1 MKCIDFWTRELHSY
15 HLHLVPISIDFLQNI
30 EMTSLQG
37 ATMGRS
43 MPVEVDETIDWSPFP
58 EHLLKEALNPSAEII
73 NNSMPMGS
81 YPSQTSHLM
90 NGQLG
95 FYKHLDRVNY
105 NNGIVE
111 TDGHSLPQDIYDSRS
126 GRFPGPSSNSS
137 DHSECNHLPQH
148 KTNQFLRS
156 QPSADSPD
164 VGHSSSNLQ
173 RSSSEISQH
182 SLGESQE
189 KAKPNWQHD
198 NRVPVDLRTEDAG
211 YDSQPQD
218 PLGIGQAELLL
229 SFTSALNL
237 HDLPKPLMSREYPQM
252 DSQSYPLFPQIPHL
266 YISPEAQWR
275 PRYYNHNMYRQNPY
289 GQAPYQHLARS
300 PQVQLPLPGPCAR
313 IIRPAQQIIPHY
325 SSPYGPKCNEGRLP
339 EGESSSEGLQ
349 RFHDQCQ
356 KQMLDNNTSFKIYG
370 AHEGIER
377 VPFDSMAQSGSMSTP
392 GAIPRPLNN
401 SAARGTLRTSNLP
414 EELRKVFIT
423 YSVDAAV
430 EVMKFVN
437 FLFVN
442 GFQTAIDIFEDTI
455 RGIDII
461 KWMERYLSDK
471 TVMII
476 IAISPKYKQD
486 VEGAGSQ
493 LDKDEHG
500 LHTKYIHR
508 MMQIEFIQQGSMN
521 FRFIPVLFPNAK
533 KEHVP
538 IWLQNTHIYHWPR
551 NKKNILLRLLR
562 EEEYI
567 APPIGPL
574 PTLQVVPLGA
584 HI

>member
-1 MKCIDFWTRELHSY
+1 
-15 HLHLVPISIDFLQNI
+15 
-30 EMTSLQG
+30 
-37 ATMGRS
+37 MGRS

-58 EHLLKEALNPSAEII
+58 EHSLKEAPNPSEEDI
-73 NNSMPMGS
+73 NNLMPMGS
-81 YPSQTSHLM
+81 YPSQTSYPM

-95 FYKHLDRVNY
+95 FYKHLDHINY
-105 NNGIVE
+105 NNGILE
-111 TDGHSLPQDIYDSRS
+111 TYGHSLPQDTYNSTS
-126 GRFPGPSSNSS
+126 GQFPGPSSNST
-137 DHSECNHLPQH
+137 DLSEWNHLPQH
-148 KTNQFLRS
+148 KANQLLRS
-156 QPSADSPD
+156 QLSADSPD
-164 VGHSSSNLQ
+164 IGHSSSNLQ
-173 RSSSEISQH
+173 RSPSEISQH
-182 SLGESQE
+182 SFGENQE
-189 KAKPNWQHD
+189 NIKPNWQHD

-218 PLGIGQAELLL
+218 ALGIGQPELPL
-229 SFTSALNL
+229 SFTSVLNL
-237 HDLPKPLMSREYPQM
+237 QDLPKPLMSREYPQM
-252 DSQSYPLFPQIPHL
+252 DSQSYPLFPQMPHL
-266 YISPEAQWR
+266 YISPQAQWR
-275 PRYYNHNMYRQNPY
+275 PRCYNQNMYCQNP
-289 GQAPYQHLARS
+289 L
-300 PQVQLPLPGPCAR
+300 QLPLPGPCVR
-313 IIRPAQQIIPHY
+313 VTRPAQQIIPHY
-325 SSPYGPKCNEGRLP
+325 SSPHGPKCNEERLP
-339 EGESSSEGLQ
+339 QGESSSEGLQ
-349 RFHDQCQ
+349 RFHDQFQ
-356 KQMLDNNTSFKIYG
+356 KQMLENNTPFKIYG
-370 AHEGIER
+370 AHEGVER
-377 VPFDSMAQSGSMSTP
+377 FPFNSMAQSGSMSTP
-392 GAIPRPLNN
+392 EPIPRPLNN

-442 GFQTAIDIFEDTI
+442 GFQTAIDIFEDTV

-461 KWMERYLSDK
+461 KWMERYLSDR

-486 VEGAGSQ
+486 VEGAESQ

-538 IWLQNTHIYHWPR
+538 TWLQNTHIYHWPR

>member
-1 MKCIDFWTRELHSY
+1 
-15 HLHLVPISIDFLQNI
+15 
-30 EMTSLQG
+30 MTSLQG

-58 EHLLKEALNPSAEII
+58 EHSLKEASNPSVEVI

-81 YPSQTSHLM
+81 YPPQTSHPM

-95 FYKHLDRVNY
+95 FYKHLGHVNS
-105 NNGIVE
+105 NNGILE
-111 TDGHSLPQDIYDSRS
+111 TYGHSLPQDTYDSRR
-126 GRFPGPSSNSS
+126 GQFPGPSSNSTDS
-137 DHSECNHLPQH
+137 SECNYLPQH
-148 KTNQFLRS
+148 KTNQLLRS
-156 QPSADSPD
+156 QPLADSLD
-164 VGHSSSNLQ
+164 IGHNSSNLQ

-182 SLGESQE
+182 SFGENQE
-189 KAKPNWQHD
+189 NLKPNWQHD

-218 PLGIGQAELLL
+218 PLGIGQPELPL
-229 SFTSALNL
+229 SFTSVLNL
-237 HDLPKPLMSREYPQM
+237 QDLPKPLMSREYSQM
-252 DSQSYPLFPQIPHL
+252 DSQSYPLFPQRPHL
-266 YISPEAQWR
+266 YISPQAQWR
-275 PRYYNHNMYRQNPY
+275 PRYYNQNMYCQNPY
-289 GQAPYQHLARS
+289 GQNPYQHFAHS
-300 PQVQLPLPGPCAR
+300 PQVQLPVPGPCVR
-313 IIRPAQQIIPHY
+313 VTRPAQQIIPHY
-325 SSPYGPKCNEGRLP
+325 SRPHGPKCNEERLP
-339 EGESSSEGLQ
+339 QGESSSEGLQ
-349 RFHDQCQ
+349 RFHDHFQ
-356 KQMLDNNTSFKIYG
+356 KQMLESNTPFEIYG
-370 AHEGIER
+370 AHEGVER
-377 VPFDSMAQSGSMSTP
+377 FPFDSMAQSRSMPTP
-392 GAIPRPLNN
+392 GAIPRPLTN

-486 VEGAGSQ
+486 VERAESQ

-538 IWLQNTHIYHWPR
+538 TWLQNTHIYHWPR

>member
-1 MKCIDFWTRELHSY
+1 
-15 HLHLVPISIDFLQNI
+15 
-30 EMTSLQG
+30 MTSLQG
-37 ATMGRS
+37 TTLGRS
-43 MPVEVDETIDWSPFP
+43 IPVEVDETTDWSPFP
-58 EHLLKEALNPSAEII
+58 EHSLKEALNPSAEII

-90 NGQLG
+90 VGQLG
-95 FYKHLDRVNY
+95 FYKHLDHVSY
-105 NNGIVE
+105 NNGILE
-111 TDGHSLPQDIYDSRS
+111 TYGHSLLQETYDSRR
-126 GRFPGPSSNSS
+126 GRFPGPSSNST
-137 DHSECNHLPQH
+137 DHSGFNHLPQD
-148 KTNQFLRS
+148 KTNQLLMS
-156 QPSADSPD
+156 HSSADSPD
-164 VGHSSSNLQ
+164 FGHSSSNLQ
-173 RSSSEISQH
+173 RNSSETSQH
-182 SLGESQE
+182 SLGERQE
-189 KAKPNWQHD
+189 NAKPDWQQD
-198 NRVPVDLRTEDAG
+198 NRVPIDLRTEDAG

-218 PLGIGQAELLL
+218 PLGIGQPERPL
-229 SFTSALNL
+229 SFASVFNL
-237 HDLPKPLMSREYPQM
+237 RDLPKPLMSREYPQM
-252 DSQSYPLFPQIPHL
+252 DSQSYPLFPQMPHP
-266 YISPEAQWR
+266 YISPQAQWH
-275 PRYYNHNMYRQNPY
+275 PRYYNHNMYCQNPY
-289 GQAPYQHLARS
+289 GQTPYQHFARS
-300 PQVQLPLPGPCAR
+300 PQVQLPVPGPCVR
-313 IIRPAQQIIPHY
+313 VIRPAQQIIPHY
-325 SSPYGPKCNEGRLP
+325 SSPHGPKCNEERLP
-339 EGESSSEGLQ
+339 QGESSSEGLQ
-349 RFHDQCQ
+349 RFHDQFQ
-356 KQMLDNNTSFKIYG
+356 KQMLDSNSPYKIYW
-370 AHEGIER
+370 AHKDIQG
-377 VPFDSMAQSGSMSTP
+377 VPLDSMAQSGSMSTP

-401 SAARGTLRTSNLP
+401 SAAKGTLRTSNLP

-423 YSVDAAV
+423 YSVDTAV

-486 VEGAGSQ
+486 VEGAESQ

-538 IWLQNTHIYHWPR
+538 TWLQNTHIYHWPR

-584 HI
+584 QI

>member
-1 MKCIDFWTRELHSY
+1 M
-15 HLHLVPISIDFLQNI
+15 
-30 EMTSLQG
+30 MSLQG

-43 MPVEVDETIDWSPFP
+43 IPVEVDETTDWSPFP
-58 EHLLKEALNPSAEII
+58 EHSLKEALNPSAEII
-73 NNSMPMGS
+73 NKSMPMGS
-81 YPSQTSHLM
+81 YPSQTSHQM
-90 NGQLG
+90 VGQLG
-95 FYKHLDRVNY
+95 FYKHLDHVSY
-105 NNGIVE
+105 NNGILE
-111 TDGHSLPQDIYDSRS
+111 TYGHGLLQETYDSRRE
-126 GRFPGPSSNSS
+126 RFPGPFSNST
-137 DHSECNHLPQH
+137 DHSGFNHLPQD
-148 KTNQFLRS
+148 KTNELLRS
-156 QPSADSPD
+156 HPSADSPD
-164 VGHSSSNLQ
+164 IGHSSSNLQ
-173 RSSSEISQH
+173 RGSSETSQY

-189 KAKPNWQHD
+189 NAKPNWQQD
-198 NRVPVDLRTEDAG
+198 NRVPIDLRTEDAG

-218 PLGIGQAELLL
+218 PLGIGQPEPPL
-229 SFTSALNL
+229 SFTSVFNL
-237 HDLPKPLMSREYPQM
+237 QDLPKPLMSREYPQM
-252 DSQSYPLFPQIPHL
+252 DSQSYPLFPQMPHP
-266 YISPEAQWR
+266 YISPHAQR
-275 PRYYNHNMYRQNPY
+275 HPRYYNRNMYCQNPY
-289 GQAPYQHLARS
+289 GQTPYQHFAHS
-300 PQVQLPLPGPCAR
+300 PQVQLPLPGPCVR
-313 IIRPAQQIIPHY
+313 VIRPAQQIIPHY
-325 SSPYGPKCNEGRLP
+325 SSPHGPNCNEERLP
-339 EGESSSEGLQ
+339 QGESSSEGLQ
-349 RFHDQCQ
+349 RFHDQFQ
-356 KQMLDNNTSFKIYG
+356 KQMLDNNSPYKIYG
-370 AHEGIER
+370 AQEGILR
-377 VPFDSMAQSGSMSTP
+377 VPLDSMGPSGSMSTP
-392 GAIPRPLNN
+392 GAVPRPLNN

-423 YSVDAAV
+423 YSVDTAV

-486 VEGAGSQ
+486 VEGAESQ

-538 IWLQNTHIYHWPR
+538 TWLQNTHIYHWPQ